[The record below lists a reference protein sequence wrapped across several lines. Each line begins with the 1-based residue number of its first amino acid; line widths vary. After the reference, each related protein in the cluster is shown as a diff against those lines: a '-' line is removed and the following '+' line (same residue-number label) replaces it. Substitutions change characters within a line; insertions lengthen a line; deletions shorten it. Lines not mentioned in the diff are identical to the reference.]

1 MKSDLTPQ
9 TKAADTSAY
18 RPEIDGLRA
27 LAILVVV
34 GFHGFPTMVP
44 SGFVGVDVF
53 FVISGYLISTIILN
67 ELDRGDFSF
76 VNFYLRRIRRIF
88 PALILV
94 LIAVYVTGWLT
105 LFTEEF
111 RVLGEHIFAG
121 AAFVINVILMR
132 QLGYFDTA
140 AHTKP
145 LLHLWS
151 LAVEEQ
157 FYLVW
162 PLLLWSTARARLST
176 SWPILVLCL
185 VSFAINIILLK
196 HRSLFYSPVT
206 RFWELMLGSFLAF
219 VALNEPQAMAWLQSR
234 SLRLT
239 RTLAIDAPDL
249 AAWIGVVFI
258 ALAVRYASVLAF
270 PGWWALLPTI
280 GTCLLIF
287 AGSEAWL
294 NRAIFS
300 NKVLVAIGLISYP
313 LYLWHWPILSF
324 ISIVRGNAG
333 SASLRLVA
341 VLIAFALA
349 TLTYVLVEK
358 PIRFGPHRKFKSAAL
373 AVVLLCV
380 GCAGAA
386 TYASGGIPSRFAA
399 EANLGPETDLAVPTS
414 SRSSDAS
421 CPRLFN
427 ITLDPDEVCLVNAA
441 EPKFLLFGDSTAMAL
456 NSAAYAGTVDLK
468 TALVATHAHIW
479 GTNDCLADRPFA
491 EWRQKKMQCSDIA
504 NHALL
509 VAEQKRSIETVVIAF
524 ALEDQFTYQR
534 DKLLALQDAFLQLH
548 KRVIYLIDPPLF
560 HLEPASCIARVTAF
574 GTFTQTSPSCVQSRQ
589 SLENGQRHY
598 QAFIDSLKAADPG
611 VLAYDASDALCDAHS
626 CSIDDNQGSIY
637 FIDGHVNPRGSA
649 RLLAGFLAWYD
660 RLGVD

>member
-1 MKSDLTPQ
+1 MKSDLRPK
-9 TKAADTSAY
+9 TKAIGTSAY

-34 GFHGFPTMVP
+34 GFHAFPTVVP

-67 ELDRGDFSF
+67 DLDRGDFSF

-94 LIAVYVTGWLT
+94 LVAVYVVGWLS
-105 LFTEEF
+105 LFAEEF

-121 AAFVINVILMR
+121 AAFVINVVLMR

-162 PLLLWSTARARLST
+162 PLLLWSTTRARLST
-176 SWPILVLCL
+176 FWPILVMCL

-196 HRSLFYSPVT
+196 HRSLFYSPVS

-219 VALNEPQAMAWLQSR
+219 VTLNEPAAMERLRSRTLQ
-234 SLRLT
+234 LT
-239 RTLAIDAPDL
+239 RTLAVDSTDL
-249 AAWIGVVFI
+249 AAWVGIVFI
-258 ALAVRYASVLAF
+258 AIAVRFASVTAF
-270 PGWWALLPTI
+270 PGWWALLPTA

-287 AGSEAWL
+287 AVAKAWL
-294 NRAIFS
+294 NRAVFS
-300 NKVLVAIGLISYP
+300 NKAVVAIGLISYP

-333 SASLRLVA
+333 SASLRLIA
-341 VLIAFALA
+341 VLLAFALA
-349 TLTYVLVEK
+349 TLTYILVEK
-358 PIRFGPHRKFKSAAL
+358 PIRFGPHRRFKSIAL
-373 AVVLLCV
+373 AAVLLCV

-386 TYASGGIPSRFAA
+386 TYALQGIPSRFAA
-399 EANLGPETDLAVPTS
+399 EANLDTSNDLAVPTS
-414 SRSSDAS
+414 SRSSDTS

-427 ITLDPDEVCLVNAA
+427 IALDPDEVCLVNADK
-441 EPKFLLFGDSTAMAL
+441 PKFLFFGDSTAMAL
-456 NSAAYAGTVDLK
+456 NSAAYVGTVDLK

-479 GTNDCLADRPFA
+479 GTDDCLADRAFSG
-491 EWRQKKMQCSDIA
+491 WRQKKMQCSDIA
-504 NHALL
+504 NHALMI
-509 VAEQKRSIETVVIAF
+509 AEQKPSIDTVVISF
-524 ALEDQFTYQR
+524 ALEDQFTYQH
-534 DKLLALQDAFLQLH
+534 DKLLALQQAFLQLH
-548 KRVIYLIDPPLF
+548 KRVIHLIVPPLF
-560 HLEPASCIARVTAF
+560 HLEPASCVARVTAF
-574 GTFTQTSPSCVQSRQ
+574 GTFTQTSKSCVQNRDSLVADQRQ
-589 SLENGQRHY
+589 YRATVDN
-598 QAFIDSLKAADPG
+598 LKAANAG
-611 VLAYDASDALCDAHS
+611 VLTYDAADALCDA
-626 CSIDDNQGSIY
+626 Q
-637 FIDGHVNPRGSA
+637 
-649 RLLAGFLAWYD
+649 
-660 RLGVD
+660 